1 MSEKQRRDER
11 FVQALTAHREQM
23 YRVALTMLRS
33 PQEAEDAVSQ
43 ATLKAYA
50 GIGRLRSWDSVRP
63 WLMRI
68 TVNAALQTLRRRK
81 RESVYPLDTLPEP
94 PAPPQ
99 EDPLWMY
106 LDTLPQHMRVILTL
120 RYGENLPINE
130 IAHMLRIPRGT
141 VSARLTRAKRKLAEQ
156 LGKEP

>member
-68 TVNAALQTLRRRK
+68 TVNAAHQTL
-81 RESVYPLDTLPEP
+81 DFT
-94 PAPPQ
+94 
-99 EDPLWMY
+99 
-106 LDTLPQHMRVILTL
+106 TT
-120 RYGENLPINE
+120 
-130 IAHMLRIPRGT
+130 
-141 VSARLTRAKRKLAEQ
+141 
-156 LGKEP
+156 

>member
-1 MSEKQRRDER
+1 MSETQRRDER

-68 TVNAALQTLRRRK
+68 TVNAAHQTLRRRK